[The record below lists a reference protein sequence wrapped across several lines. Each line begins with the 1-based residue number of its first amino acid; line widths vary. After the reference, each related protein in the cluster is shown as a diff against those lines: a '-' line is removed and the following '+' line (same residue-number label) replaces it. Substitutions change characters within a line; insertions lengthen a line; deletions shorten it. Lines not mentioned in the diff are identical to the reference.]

1 MALEFIDKAP
11 TLEEYK
17 EMRRLVNFMPLS
29 DRICRNV
36 LNNAFHITTV
46 RDNGKCVGMIR
57 VLSEGGYANF
67 ITDVIVIPEYQHQ
80 GIGKQMMHRTMDY
93 LYSTLEPG
101 EKIVVYLM
109 SAKEREPF
117 TGSSASATVPTRCLR
132 RNEPVAGK
140 VNNAHMSR
148 YLLPKS
154 VRLMK
159 FL

>member
-1 MALEFIDKAP
+1 MKMENRMKLEFIDKAP

-17 EMRRLVNFMPLS
+17 EMRRQVNFMVLS
-29 DRICRNV
+29 DRICNNV

-46 RDNGKCVGMIR
+46 RDRAAGNRCVGMIR

-109 SAKEREPF
+109 SARDREPF
-117 TGSSASATVPTRCLR
+117 YRQFGFRDRP
-132 RNEPVAGK
+132 NELLGAG
-140 VNNAHMSR
+140 MSQW
-148 YLLPKS
+148 LEK
-154 VRLMK
+154 
-159 FL
+159 

>member
-1 MALEFIDKAP
+1 MALEVIDKAP
-11 TLEEYK
+11 TREEYK

-117 TGSSASATVPTRCLR
+117 YRQFGFRDRP
-132 RNEPVAGK
+132 NELLGAG
-140 VNNAHMSR
+140 MSQW
-148 YLLPKS
+148 LEK
-154 VRLMK
+154 
-159 FL
+159 

>member
-1 MALEFIDKAP
+1 
-11 TLEEYK
+11 
-17 EMRRLVNFMPLS
+17 MRRLVNFMPLS

-67 ITDVIVIPEYQHQ
+67 ITDVIVIPEYQHH

-117 TGSSASATVPTRCLR
+117 YRQFGYRNEGVSGPTRCLAR
-132 RNEPVAGK
+132 E
-140 VNNAHMSR
+140 
-148 YLLPKS
+148 
-154 VRLMK
+154 
-159 FL
+159 

>member
-46 RDNGKCVGMIR
+46 RDNGNCVGMIR

-67 ITDVIVIPEYQHQ
+67 ITDVIVIPAYQHQ

-93 LYSTLEPG
+93 LYSTLEPFYRQFG
-101 EKIVVYLM
+101 FRDRPNEMLGAGMSQWLEK
-109 SAKEREPF
+109 
-117 TGSSASATVPTRCLR
+117 
-132 RNEPVAGK
+132 
-140 VNNAHMSR
+140 
-148 YLLPKS
+148 
-154 VRLMK
+154 
-159 FL
+159 

>member
-1 MALEFIDKAP
+1 
-11 TLEEYK
+11 
-17 EMRRLVNFMPLS
+17 MRRLVNFMPLS

-109 SAKEREPF
+109 SAKEREAVRLPRP
-117 TGSSASATVPTRCLR
+117 SQRDAWR

>member
-109 SAKEREPF
+109 SAKEREPTCKERLLSF
-117 TGSSASATVPTRCLR
+117 YRQFGFRDRP
-132 RNEPVAGK
+132 NEMLGAG
-140 VNNAHMSR
+140 MSQW
-148 YLLPKS
+148 LEK
-154 VRLMK
+154 
-159 FL
+159 

>member
-1 MALEFIDKAP
+1 
-11 TLEEYK
+11 
-17 EMRRLVNFMPLS
+17 MRRLVNFMPLS

-117 TGSSASATVPTRCLR
+117 YRQFGY
-132 RNEPVAGK
+132 RNEGVSGSEHGGA
-140 VNNAHMSR
+140 VWYEM
-148 YLLPKS
+148 
-154 VRLMK
+154 RLT
-159 FL
+159 F

>member
-67 ITDVIVIPEYQHQ
+67 ITRSEERRV
-80 GIGKQMMHRTMDY
+80 GKECR
-93 LYSTLEPG
+93 
-101 EKIVVYLM
+101 
-109 SAKEREPF
+109 
-117 TGSSASATVPTRCLR
+117 
-132 RNEPVAGK
+132 
-140 VNNAHMSR
+140 SR
-148 YLLPKS
+148 WSPYH
-154 VRLMK
+154 
-159 FL
+159 

>member
-1 MALEFIDKAP
+1 
-11 TLEEYK
+11 
-17 EMRRLVNFMPLS
+17 
-29 DRICRNV
+29 
-36 LNNAFHITTV
+36 
-46 RDNGKCVGMIR
+46 MIR

-117 TGSSASATVPTRCLR
+117 YRQFGFRDRP
-132 RNEPVAGK
+132 NELLGAG
-140 VNNAHMSR
+140 MSQW
-148 YLLPKS
+148 LEKPEK
-154 VRLMK
+154 
-159 FL
+159 